1 MASTEDDYDAI
12 PDEFYGIDL
21 ECIPSLSRIARSDD
35 TVRYLPPR
43 PASSNSSS
51 QYSGDEFDASFLAE
65 VDALENRLNEEEI
78 GGLQIGCK
86 VQTQS

>member
-21 ECIPSLSRIARSDD
+21 ECIPALSQIATSND
-35 TVRYLPPR
+35 TVQYLPPR
-43 PASSNSSS
+43 PASSTSSS

-65 VDALENRLNEEEI
+65 VDALEDQLNEAEST
-78 GGLQIGCK
+78 GLQIDCN